1 MIRLY
6 VFFVCA
12 IFATNAHRDGNQT
25 DEGPEISAP
34 VVRLEMLQIYENP
47 ETGAR
52 VYYTD
57 EEYAKFFPGY
67 VRRATDPR
75 WGFISPRAKGLD
87 KICPALIKI
96 FSVIDKGASRLV
108 PEAEVRR
115 YPGAV
120 AAGFVAHWPGY
131 CKSSGGSLV
140 ELYSPFKQEYAYTTN
155 EDLAKYRVDW
165 MNQQYRPIRVL
176 GYMYSVAS
184 RVTLKKP
191 WGEPKDSY
199 VYDTIPV
206 NLDAIR
212 RVFKNNGVAG
222 YSTAPR
228 SIHDLGFKLDETVTF
243 NYSLIQPETDVNS
256 LKRHCGEFVTL
267 HETYNSKT
275 GAYRIRDLKNSPL
288 LPGEQVV
295 RKSGYTFLD
304 PVKAERCAEI
314 VNPLYEYQE
323 KGTSRFFIAVG
334 TLGARQYTGN
344 PKVFDYTGFIGYASY
359 GTFVYIKKAE

>member
-1 MIRLY
+1 MKRLY
-6 VFFVCA
+6 VFFTCA
-12 IFATNAHRDGNQT
+12 IFAIDAHRPESS
-25 DEGPEISAP
+25 EGPENNALE
-34 VVRLEMLQIYENP
+34 VRLEMLQIYENP

-155 EDLAKYRVDW
+155 EDLAKYRLDW
-165 MNQQYRPIRVL
+165 MNEQYRPTRVL
-176 GYMYSVAS
+176 GYMYSVAP
-184 RVTLKKP
+184 RITLQKP
-191 WGEPKDSY
+191 WGEPQDSY

-206 NLDAIR
+206 YLDAIR
-212 RVFKNNGVAG
+212 KVFKDNGVAG
-222 YSTAPR
+222 FSTAPR
-228 SIHDLGFKLDETVTF
+228 AIHDLGFKLDATVNL
-243 NYSLIQPETDVNS
+243 NYSLIQPESDVNTIQ
-256 LKRHCGEFVTL
+256 RHCGDLILL
-267 HETYNSKT
+267 HETYVETT
-275 GAYRIRDLKNSPL
+275 GAYRIRDLKNKL
-288 LPGEQVV
+288 LQPGEQIV
-295 RKSGYTFLD
+295 RKSGYVFLD
-304 PVKAERCAEI
+304 PLKAYRCAGVI
-314 VNPLYEYQE
+314 APLYEYQE
-323 KGTSRFFIAVG
+323 KGTSKFFIAVG
-334 TLGARQYTGN
+334 LIGARQYSGN
-344 PKVFDYTGFIGYASY
+344 INTYDYQGFIGYASY
-359 GTFVYIKKAE
+359 GTFVYVKKAE